1 MIMRLLLAGA
11 CLPFLLLAPIP
22 ALSQTLECPANNANT
37 RDAVRLSVAVVPQL
51 PPLELFKRWT
61 PLLQMVSARTGL
73 CFHLLIPKTIPE
85 FEALF
90 LKGEPDIAFLNPYH
104 QVMAHDAQGYVPML
118 ADSKPLTGIIVVR
131 RDSTVQ
137 GIKDLNRQTIAFPAP
152 NAFAAS
158 LLLRAILTESKID
171 FRAQYVQTHSNV
183 YRAVAAGTLAAGG
196 GVNNT
201 LAREPQA
208 LRDELRVLYE
218 SPGFRSHPLSA
229 HPRVPPKVRQE
240 FSNAIFQLALFDQGK
255 NLLNQVQLPDPSA
268 ATHRDDYAPLERL
281 GVQRFVVS
289 DN

>member
-1 MIMRLLLAGA
+1 
-11 CLPFLLLAPIP
+11 
-22 ALSQTLECPANNANT
+22 
-37 RDAVRLSVAVVPQL
+37 
-51 PPLELFKRWT
+51 
-61 PLLQMVSARTGL
+61 MVSARTGL